1 MGRFE
6 DVSRADW
13 LKRGFALA
21 AGLTSAGIV
30 VGGFA
35 PFASSAGSSSR
46 DEEVLN
52 LALAFEELQSDFY
65 AQASK
70 SVQLRGDWREFAE
83 VVGGHEREHVTFLKG
98 KLGAAAKPA
107 PQLRLTRAPTSR
119 AEFQRLAV
127 AFEDAGVAF
136 YNGQAGNLTPDTLAV
151 AAEIVS
157 VEARHAAWARD
168 LAGEIPAPVPTD
180 PPADE
185 KQVIDRLSKLGVTV
199 G

>member
-6 DVSRADW
+6 EVSRAEW
-13 LKRGFALA
+13 LKRGVAIA
-21 AGLTSAGIV
+21 AGVTSAGIV
-30 VGGFA
+30 AGGFA
-35 PFASSAGSSSR
+35 PFASSASPSSR
-46 DEEVLN
+46 DDEVLS

-70 SVQLRGDWREFAE
+70 SVQLHGDWREFAE
-83 VVGGHEREHVTFLKG
+83 VVGGHERDHVTFLKG

-107 PQLRLTRAPTSR
+107 PQLRLTRAPTTL
-119 AEFQRLAV
+119 AEFQRLAI
-127 AFEDAGVAF
+127 AFEDTGVAF

-157 VEARHAAWARD
+157 VEARHAAWARH

-180 PPADE
+180 PPADDT
-185 KQVIDRLSKLGVTV
+185 QVVHRLSQLGVTV

>member
-1 MGRFE
+1 MGVFE
-6 DVSRADW
+6 NVSRADW
-13 LKRGFALA
+13 LKRGVAFA

-30 VGGFA
+30 VGGFT
-35 PFASSAGSSSR
+35 PFASSAAPSSR

-70 SVQLRGDWREFAE
+70 AVQLRGDWREFAE
-83 VVGGHEREHVTFLKG
+83 VVGGHERDHVTFLKG
-98 KLGAAAKPA
+98 KLGAAARPA
-107 PQLRLTRAPTSR
+107 PRLRLTRAPTSL
-119 AEFQRLAV
+119 AEFRRLAI
-127 AFEDAGVAF
+127 AFEDTGVAF
-136 YNGQAGNLTPDTLAV
+136 YNGQAGNLTPDTLAFV
-151 AAEIVS
+151 AEIVS
-157 VEARHAAWARD
+157 VEARHAGWARD

-185 KQVIDRLSKLGVTV
+185 KQVVGRLAKLGVRV

>member
-6 DVSRADW
+6 DISRADW
-13 LKRGFALA
+13 LKRGVAFA

-30 VGGFA
+30 AGGFT
-35 PFASSAGSSSR
+35 PFASSAAPSSR

-70 SVQLRGDWREFAE
+70 SVQLRGEWRQFAE
-83 VVGGHEREHVTFLKG
+83 VVGGHERDHVAFLKG

-107 PQLRLTRAPTSR
+107 PRLHLTRAPTSL

-127 AFEDAGVAF
+127 AFEDAGVAL
-136 YNGQAGNLTPDTLAV
+136 YNGQAGNLTPDTLAL

-168 LAGEIPAPVPTD
+168 LAGEVPAPVPTD
-180 PPADE
+180 LPADE
-185 KQVIDRLSKLGVTV
+185 TQVIGRLSRLGVTV